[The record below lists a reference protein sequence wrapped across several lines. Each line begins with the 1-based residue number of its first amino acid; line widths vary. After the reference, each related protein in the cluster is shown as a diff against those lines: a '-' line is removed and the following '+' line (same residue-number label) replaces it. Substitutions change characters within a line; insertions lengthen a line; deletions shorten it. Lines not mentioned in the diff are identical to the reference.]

1 MRKVFLIAS
10 FLCAFPLL
18 ASAQVGFPDKPLWLS
33 NTKPV
38 TGQEISI
45 STILYN
51 GTDATV
57 GGMLTFFVDDAK
69 LTSQD
74 ISLAAQSSNVF
85 SAKWTAIT
93 GTHSFSAKFAA
104 SGGTASAT
112 QQQTSAVQVTV
123 AEPPPPSVLQ
133 QNVEKAAAV
142 AGQLASSSA
151 PFVQKV
157 AQAVFTQT
165 EALRNAG
172 IEYLEKKGKR
182 VLGGEQKA
190 YFKIKGIKVELYYTI
205 VEEWGATLLAYSS
218 EFGAGIGLRV
228 VAKKKGFKLN
238 QHGLWKGN
246 RRVAG
251 RTEEEIYRA
260 LGRSYKEPLER

>member
-1 MRKVFLIAS
+1 MRKVFVIAS
-10 FLCAFPLL
+10 FLCALPLF
-18 ASAQVGFPDKPLWLS
+18 ASAQAGFPDKPLWLS

-104 SGGTASAT
+104 SGGTASAL
-112 QQQTSAVQVTV
+112 QHQTTAIQVTV

-133 QNVEKAAAV
+133 QNVEKAATV

-172 IEYLEKKGKR
+172 IEYLEKKVDRPQAGGSSVSNVDGF
-182 VLGGEQKA
+182 VLGTSTKQTAASGS
-190 YFKIKGIKVELYYTI
+190 
-205 VEEWGATLLAYSS
+205 TLHNIGQMAAAAGLFVLRSFYIFYPVLGLAVL
-218 EFGAGIGLRV
+218 FALVLAARKLRRP
-228 VAKKKGFKLN
+228 
-238 QHGLWKGN
+238 H
-246 RRVAG
+246 
-251 RTEEEIYRA
+251 
-260 LGRSYKEPLER
+260 SYK